1 MTIDRFVEAHEKP
14 NSYSPSISNYSKALG
29 EIQNGKKT
37 TDWIW
42 YIFPQ
47 MEGLGHSYNAS
58 YYGIKDLAEAEAY
71 LNHSILGTRLIE
83 ISSALFSLN
92 ETNLEIIVGSTDK
105 RKICSC
111 MTLFSQ
117 INASHP
123 IFLQVLDKYF
133 SGKMDN
139 QTLQKLKPAL

>member
-1 MTIDRFVEAHEKP
+1 MTLKRFVEAQEKP
-14 NSYSPSISNYSKALG
+14 NDYSPLMSNYSKALA
-29 EIQNGKKT
+29 EIQSGKKT

-47 MEGLGHSYNAS
+47 MEGLGHSYNAN
-58 YYGIKDLAEAEAY
+58 YFGIKDLAEAEAY

-83 ISSALFSLN
+83 MSSALLYLN
-92 ETNLEIIVGSTDK
+92 ETNLEIVVGWTDK

-117 INASHP
+117 VNASHP
-123 IFLQVLDKYF
+123 IFLQVVDKYF
-133 SGKMDN
+133 SGKTDN
-139 QTLQKLKPAL
+139 QTLDKLKLAL